1 MRKAFALAVVA
12 FATAAA
18 VSAGLTPAASGD
30 KKATINI
37 GVFLASS
44 ANTYWAAEL
53 EGAKAVAKKYPNV
66 KLTVFDAKFT
76 TNTQVN
82 QLRNALVSKKYQA
95 WFIGPNNGGHVDAHD
110 QAGGRS
116 GRQGRLLARTV
127 RAGHPRRE
135 GANPRPGDLRRARLL
150 P

>member
-1 MRKAFALAVVA
+1 MAGSRRRAEMKRVFALAVVA
-12 FATAAA
+12 LAAAAA
-18 VSAGLTPAASGD
+18 VTATLGSAAPGG

-53 EGAKAVAKKYPNV
+53 QGAKEIASKYPNV

-76 TNTQVN
+76 TNVQVN

-95 WFIGPNNGGHVDAHD
+95 WFVGPNDGG
-110 QAGGRS
+110 
-116 GRQGRLLARTV
+116 
-127 RAGHPRRE
+127 
-135 GANPRPGDLRRARLL
+135 
-150 P
+150 